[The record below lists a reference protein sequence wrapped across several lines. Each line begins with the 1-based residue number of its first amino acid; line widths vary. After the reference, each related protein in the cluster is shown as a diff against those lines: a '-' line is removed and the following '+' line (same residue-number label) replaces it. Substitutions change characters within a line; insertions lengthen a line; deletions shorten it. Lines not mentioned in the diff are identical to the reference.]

1 MSKVCGLIWVTMYM
15 SVTPDKI
22 RNKENGTGLRRRE
35 FTNFSMTFRYRYLV
49 GTWGGRSRYLKI

>member
-1 MSKVCGLIWVTMYM
+1 MYM

-22 RNKENGTGLRRRE
+22 RNKENGIGLRRRE